1 MKERLSTLDQLTL
14 SLFWFA
20 TNFLWGA
27 LLIVTIPSQVLLMV
41 GDAYK
46 GTGMGWVIG
55 TGAFIALIFPPLVG
69 ALSDRARFA
78 LGRRRPFLI
87 VGVVMNCLALLGM
100 AYFPRAGD
108 MASFALYIVAFL
120 FVEFGNNVA
129 TAPYSAMIPDRVPE
143 EQRGAAS
150 GWMGLMTMLGT
161 VGGVAVAG
169 VLTGPSTALLYW
181 LIIGVLL
188 AAMAITVFAVKEE
201 PVNETQPFV
210 FRQFLRSFW
219 ISPKVYPDFAWVF
232 LTRLLVMMGIYTVQE
247 FLQYYLKDVI
257 QVFAVLGN
265 VLTTEP
271 EGAVA
276 VLILALMAGAILS
289 TLTAGV
295 LSDQVGRKRMIY
307 LAGALMSLV
316 AAVFILTQSFTIA
329 LLMGL
334 VFGLGYG
341 AYMSVDWALA
351 CDVLPSA
358 DDFAKDMGIWH
369 IATVFPQ
376 VIAVTIAGPLLDNF
390 QRVGKASGHLNL
402 GYVVIFVIAIT
413 YFVLGTYFVSRI
425 KRAR

>member
-55 TGAFIALIFPPLVG
+55 AGAFIALIFPPLVG

-78 LGRRRPFLI
+78 LGRRRPCLI
-87 VGVVMNCLALLGM
+87 VGVVVNCLALLGM

-108 MASFALYIVAFL
+108 MASFTLYIVAFL

-169 VLTGPSTALLYW
+169 ALTGPSTILLYW
-181 LIIGVLL
+181 LIIGILL

-201 PVNETQPFV
+201 PVSVTKPFV
-210 FRQFLRSFW
+210 FRQFLRGLW

-295 LSDQVGRKRMIY
+295 LSDRVGRKRMIY
-307 LAGALMSLV
+307 LSGALMSLV

-358 DDFAKDMGIWH
+358 DHFAKDMGIWH

-376 VIAVTIAGPLLDNF
+376 VIAVPIAGPLLDNF
-390 QRVGKASGHLNL
+390 QRVGKASGYLNL
-402 GYVVIFVIAIT
+402 GYVVIFIIAIM
-413 YFVLGTYFVSRI
+413 YFALGTYFVSRI